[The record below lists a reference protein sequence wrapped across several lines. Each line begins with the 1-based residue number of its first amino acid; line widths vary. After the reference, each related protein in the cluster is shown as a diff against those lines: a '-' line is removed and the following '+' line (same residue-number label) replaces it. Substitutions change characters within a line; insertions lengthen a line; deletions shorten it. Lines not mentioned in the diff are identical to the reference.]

1 MNHRLDKMKDDEWW
15 DNFPAALRPAYAFG
29 EVNEPI
35 SLYKGEL
42 EIEKNQRITQ
52 GNGEVYFKWFPY
64 PQIEFKLSSNRSLIG
79 YDTGETKLKLTGIQ
93 GLVKVRISELNRNV
107 KFNEILNQVDD
118 SIQVRGRPIEPIIIG
133 SGNDLA
139 YIKFHLTNF
148 HELYGSCKSVFVS
161 EDFSKTVIERVVFE
175 AGIWRVTIDQLE
187 IETIS
192 KILKS
197 LEFQGGYGVTHVGK
211 LERNDQT
218 VFAANE
224 ARDFL
229 EAFSYFLSFVRG
241 FRVSPTLLVG
251 YNVTEEEVWKEWTLS
266 NSDPWKFVYSWASSV
281 PGTSLKNAF
290 PGFWQWWQDWGKS
303 AKLAVYW
310 YLQSNRN
317 AGGTEGSIIL
327 SQAALELLS
336 WVKLVEKGSISKEDF
351 ERKKQFDSTSKKIN
365 KLLTECG
372 IPKDIPS
379 EFIDLAKFESQLPYS
394 NNNGACAFVELRNS
408 ITHSAPKNRDRFTNT
423 SIEAIEEAWILGLWY
438 VEMVILKLCNYND
451 SYFNRI
457 QKKAHFGDLESV
469 PWK

>member
-1 MNHRLDKMKDDEWW
+1 MKDDEWW

-52 GNGEVYFKWFPY
+52 GNGEVYLKWFPY

-79 YDTGETKLKLTGIQ
+79 YDTGETKLKLTEIQ
-93 GLVKVRISELNRNV
+93 GLVKVCISRFDRNSR
-107 KFNEILNQVDD
+107 FNETLNQTQD
-118 SIQVRGRPIEPIIIG
+118 SIEVWGRPTEPIIIG
-133 SGNDLA
+133 SGNYLA

-148 HELYGSCKSVFVS
+148 HQLFGSCKSVFVS
-161 EDFSKTVIERVVFE
+161 ENFSKTVIERVVFE
-175 AGIWRVTIDQLE
+175 AGVWRVTIDQLDRVSE
-187 IETIS
+187 RLNP
-192 KILKS
+192 LK
-197 LEFQGGYGVTHVGK
+197 FQGGYAVTHVGK
-211 LERNDQT
+211 LEKNDQT

-251 YNVTEEEVWKEWTLS
+251 YNVTEEEVWKEWTSS
-266 NSDPWKFVYSWASSV
+266 NSDSWKSVDSWAWSV

-290 PGFWQWWQDWGKS
+290 PGFWQWWQAWGKS
-303 AKLAVYW
+303 AKLAIYW
-310 YLQSNRN
+310 YLHSNRN

-327 SQAALELLS
+327 AQAALELLS
-336 WVKLVEKGSISKEDF
+336 WVELVEKGSITEKDF
-351 ERKKQFDSTSKKIN
+351 NKGGRFNSTSRKIN
-365 KLLTECG
+365 QLLKECG
-372 IPKDIPS
+372 IPQDIPS
-379 EFIDLAKFESQLPYS
+379 EFIELAEFESQLHHS
-394 NNNGACAFVELRNS
+394 NNNGAYAFVELRNS
-408 ITHSAPKNRDRFTNT
+408 ITHSEPNNRSRFTNT
-423 SIEAIEEAWILGLWY
+423 SAEAIQEAWILGLWY
-438 VEMVILKLCNYND
+438 VEMVILKLCDYNE

-457 QKKAHFGDLESV
+457 QKVGYSGDLKYV

>member
-1 MNHRLDKMKDDEWW
+1 MNHRLDKMKDDESW

-52 GNGEVYFKWFPY
+52 GNGEVYLKWFPY

-79 YDTGETKLKLTGIQ
+79 DDTGEAKLKLTGIQ
-93 GLVKVRISELNRNV
+93 GLVKVSISELNRNV

-118 SIQVRGRPIEPIIIG
+118 SIQVRGKPIEPIIIG

-175 AGIWRVTIDQLE
+175 AGVWRVTIDQLDRVSE
-187 IETIS
+187 RLNP
-192 KILKS
+192 LK
-197 LEFQGGYGVTHVGK
+197 FQGGYGVTHVGK

-251 YNVTEEEVWKEWTLS
+251 YNVTEEEVWKEWTSS
-266 NSDPWKFVYSWASSV
+266 NSDSWKSVDSWAWGV

-290 PGFWQWWQDWGKS
+290 PGFWQWWQSWGKS
-303 AKLAVYW
+303 AKLAIYW
-310 YLQSNRN
+310 YLHSNRN
-317 AGGTEGSIIL
+317 AGGTEGSIVL
-327 SQAALELLS
+327 AQAALELLS
-336 WVKLVEKGSISKEDF
+336 WIKLVEKGSITEEDF
-351 ERKKQFDSTSKKIN
+351 NRGRFRSTSRKIN
-365 KLLTECG
+365 QLLKECG
-372 IPKDIPS
+372 IPQDIPS
-379 EFIDLAKFESQLPYS
+379 EFIELAEFESQLHHS
-394 NNNGACAFVELRNS
+394 NNNGAYAFVELRNS
-408 ITHSAPKNRDRFTNT
+408 ITHSEPNNRSRFTNT
-423 SIEAIEEAWILGLWY
+423 SAEAIQEAWILGLWY
-438 VEMVILKLCNYND
+438 VEMVILKLCDYNE

-457 QKKAHFGDLESV
+457 QKVGYSGDLKYV

>member
-1 MNHRLDKMKDDEWW
+1 MKDDEWW

-52 GNGEVYFKWFPY
+52 GNGEVYLKWFPY

-79 YDTGETKLKLTGIQ
+79 YDTGETKLKLTEIQ
-93 GLVKVRISELNRNV
+93 GLVKVCISRFDRNSR
-107 KFNEILNQVDD
+107 FNETLNQTQD
-118 SIQVRGRPIEPIIIG
+118 SIEVWGRPTEPIIIG

-148 HELYGSCKSVFVS
+148 HQLFGSCKSVFVS
-161 EDFSKTVIERVVFE
+161 ENFSKTVIERVVFE
-175 AGIWRVTIDQLE
+175 AGVWRVTIDQLDRVSE
-187 IETIS
+187 RLNP
-192 KILKS
+192 LK
-197 LEFQGGYGVTHVGK
+197 FQGGYGVTHVGK
-211 LERNDQT
+211 LEKNDQT

-251 YNVTEEEVWKEWTLS
+251 YNVTEEEVWKEWTSS
-266 NSDPWKFVYSWASSV
+266 NSDPWKSVDYWAWSV

-290 PGFWQWWQDWGKS
+290 PGFWQWWQDWGES
-303 AKLAVYW
+303 AKLAIYR

-327 SQAALELLS
+327 AQAALELLS
-336 WVKLVEKGSISKEDF
+336 WIKLVEKGSITEEDF
-351 ERKKQFDSTSKKIN
+351 NRGRFRSTSRKVN
-365 KLLTECG
+365 QLLKECG
-372 IPKDIPS
+372 IPQDIPS
-379 EFIDLAKFESQLPYS
+379 EFIELAEFESQLHHS
-394 NNNGACAFVELRNS
+394 NNNGAYAFVELRNS
-408 ITHSAPKNRDRFTNT
+408 ITHSEPNNRSRFTNT
-423 SIEAIEEAWILGLWY
+423 SAEAIQEAWILGLWY
-438 VEMVILKLCNYND
+438 VEMVILKLCDYNE

-457 QKKAHFGDLESV
+457 QKVGYSGDLKYV